1 MSVTVHAIP
10 SLVAAQGVAR
20 DVAFQPGSVVAA
32 QVLNVGPNNQ
42 ARISI
47 AGQAI
52 DVQTQ
57 VPLQAGQALQLAV
70 SQTTDGIRLAVL
82 PQQAAANGAA
92 AASTSGLTATLL
104 TTLAASKA
112 QLTAPEAL
120 AVSQA
125 ALGAVT
131 KQASLSPLFADL
143 GAATSLQNLP
153 PKLQQA
159 IAQVL
164 AQRPPL
170 DAQLT
175 GAEVKTAFQKSGLF
189 LEASLASATPSSGVM
204 PDMKAALVVLK
215 QALTMTLAGDAGGKP
230 APAVATPA
238 AAQIAPAEA
247 QVVVTPQATAAQ
259 IQAAAATL
267 VPAMLSKATAKDDIA
282 QPPGASPDEGGEMDV
297 HPLVAAAATKA
308 IGAAANG
315 GTQQTA
321 AKLADM
327 MAKLMPGDGEGLSLQ
342 QAVHVKGQP
351 GALYVDTPGVRAQVP
366 PPLRGGL
373 PTPQPV
379 APSTLSA
386 STPLGET
393 VNRLLSETDAALARQ
408 TLHQVA
414 SLPERAD
421 AAVAQRSDQAATRW
435 SFEIPFAMPH
445 GTAIAQFDISRDG
458 GAGNGPEAA
467 TKVWSARFSLDVE
480 PSGPIHAVVSLTGEK
495 TSVRMWAERAST
507 AKQLQAEAGQLSQAL
522 RRANLQPGDIVVRE
536 GAPQQ
541 MAPASAGHFL
551 DMAL

>member
-1 MSVTVHAIP
+1 MSVTVNAIP
-10 SLVAAQGVAR
+10 SLVAAKGVAR

-32 QVLNVGPNNQ
+32 KVIDVGANNQ

-57 VPLQAGQALQLAV
+57 VPLQAGQTLQLAV
-70 SQTTDGIRLAVL
+70 SQTADGIRLAVL
-82 PQQAAANGAA
+82 PHQAAANGAA

-131 KQASLSPLFADL
+131 KQASLSTLFADL
-143 GAATSLQNLP
+143 GAATSLENLP

-170 DAQLT
+170 DAQLS
-175 GAEVKTAFQKSGLF
+175 GAEVKTAFQRSGLF
-189 LEASLASATPSSGVM
+189 LEASLAGATPQSGVV
-204 PDMKAALVVLK
+204 PDMKAALIVLK
-215 QALTMTLAGDAGGKP
+215 QALTMTLAADKP
-230 APAVATPA
+230 APTIPA
-238 AAQIAPAEA
+238 AAQPQAAA
-247 QVVVTPQATAAQ
+247 TPTATIPATAAQ
-259 IQAAAATL
+259 LQAAAATL
-267 VPAMLSKATAKDDIA
+267 VPAMLPKATAKDDITQLSA
-282 QPPGASPDEGGEMDV
+282 ASPDEAGEIDV
-297 HPLVAAAATKA
+297 PSMIAAAATKPV
-308 IGAAANG
+308 GAAANG
-315 GTQQTA
+315 GAQQA
-321 AKLADM
+321 GAKLADV
-327 MAKLMPGDGEGLSLQ
+327 MASLVPDDGGALLLQ
-342 QAVHVKGQP
+342 QTSNVKGQP
-351 GALYVDTPGVRAQVP
+351 GALYVDTPGLRSQVP

-379 APSTLSA
+379 AQPTLSVGA
-386 STPLGET
+386 PLGDT
-393 VNRLLSETDAALARQ
+393 VHRLLSETDAALARQ

-458 GAGNGPEAA
+458 GAGTGPEAA

-507 AKQLQAEAGQLSQAL
+507 AKQLQAETGQLSQAL

-541 MAPASAGHFL
+541 IAPASAGHFL

>member
-1 MSVTVHAIP
+1 MSVTVNAIP

-32 QVLNVGPNNQ
+32 QVIDVGANNQ

-57 VPLQAGQALQLAV
+57 VPLQAGQTLQLAV
-70 SQTTDGIRLAVL
+70 SQTADGIRLAVV

-92 AASTSGLTATLL
+92 ATSTSGLTATLL

-131 KQASLSPLFADL
+131 KQASLSTLFADL
-143 GAATSLQNLP
+143 GAATSLKNLP

-189 LEASLASATPSSGVM
+189 LEASLAGATPQSGVV
-204 PDMKAALVVLK
+204 PDMKAALIVLR
-215 QALTMTLAGDAGGKP
+215 QALTTTLAGDTP
-230 APAVATPA
+230 APTIPA
-238 AAQIAPAEA
+238 AAQ
-247 QVVVTPQATAAQ
+247 PQAAATPTATIPVTAAQ
-259 IQAAAATL
+259 LQAAATL
-267 VPAMLSKATAKDDIA
+267 VPAMLPKATAKDDIMQLSA
-282 QPPGASPDEGGEMDV
+282 ASLNEGGEIDV
-297 HPLVAAAATKA
+297 HAMMAAVATKPV
-308 IGAAANG
+308 GAAANG
-315 GTQQTA
+315 GMQQA
-321 AKLADM
+321 GAKLADL
-327 MAKLMPGDGEGLSLQ
+327 MASLVPDDGGVLLLQ
-342 QAVHVKGQP
+342 QSLNVKGQP
-351 GALYVDTPGVRAQVP
+351 GALYVDTPGLRGQVP

-379 APSTLSA
+379 AQPTLSVGA
-386 STPLGET
+386 PLGET
-393 VNRLLSETDAALARQ
+393 VHRLLSETDAALARQ

-458 GAGNGPEAA
+458 GAGNGAEAA

-507 AKQLQAEAGQLSQAL
+507 AKQLQAETGQLSQAL
-522 RRANLQPGDIVVRE
+522 KRANLQPGDIVVRE

-541 MAPASAGHFL
+541 IAPASAGHFL

>member
-1 MSVTVHAIP
+1 MSVTVNAIP

-32 QVLNVGPNNQ
+32 RVLNVGPNNQ

-57 VPLQAGQALQLAV
+57 VPLQAGQTLQLAV

-131 KQASLSPLFADL
+131 KQASLSTLFADL
-143 GAATSLQNLP
+143 GAATSLENLP

-170 DAQLT
+170 DAQLS
-175 GAEVKTAFQKSGLF
+175 GAEVKTAFQRSGLF
-189 LEASLASATPSSGVM
+189 LEASLAGATPQSGVV
-204 PDMKAALVVLK
+204 PDMKAALIVLK
-215 QALTMTLAGDAGGKP
+215 QALTMTLAADKP
-230 APAVATPA
+230 APTMPA
-238 AAQIAPAEA
+238 AAQ
-247 QVVVTPQATAAQ
+247 PQAAATPTATIPVTAAQ
-259 IQAAAATL
+259 LQAAAATL
-267 VPAMLSKATAKDDIA
+267 VPAMLPRTIAKDDIMQLSA
-282 QPPGASPDEGGEMDV
+282 ASPDEGGEIDISPMM
-297 HPLVAAAATKA
+297 AAAATKPV
-308 IGAAANG
+308 GAAANG
-315 GTQQTA
+315 GAQQA
-321 AKLADM
+321 GAKLADL
-327 MAKLMPGDGEGLSLQ
+327 MASLVPDDGGALLLQ
-342 QAVHVKGQP
+342 QTSNVKGQP
-351 GALYVDTPGVRAQVP
+351 GALYVDTPGLRSQVP

-379 APSTLSA
+379 AQPTLSVGA
-386 STPLGET
+386 PLGDT
-393 VNRLLSETDAALARQ
+393 VHRLLSETDAALARQ

-458 GAGNGPEAA
+458 GAGTGPEAA

-507 AKQLQAEAGQLSQAL
+507 AKQLQAETGQLSQAL
-522 RRANLQPGDIVVRE
+522 RRANLLPGDIVVRE

-541 MAPASAGHFL
+541 IAPASAGHFL

>member
-1 MSVTVHAIP
+1 MSVTVNAIP

-32 QVLNVGPNNQ
+32 KVIDVGANNQ

-57 VPLQAGQALQLAV
+57 VPLQAGQTLQLAV
-70 SQTTDGIRLAVL
+70 SQTADGIRLAVL
-82 PQQAAANGAA
+82 PHQAAANGAA

-131 KQASLSPLFADL
+131 KQASLSTLFADL
-143 GAATSLQNLP
+143 GAATSLENLP

-170 DAQLT
+170 DAQLS
-175 GAEVKTAFQKSGLF
+175 GAEVKTAFQRSGLF
-189 LEASLASATPSSGVM
+189 LEASLAGATPQSGVV
-204 PDMKAALVVLK
+204 PDMKAALIVLK
-215 QALTMTLAGDAGGKP
+215 QALTMTLAADKP
-230 APAVATPA
+230 APTMPA
-238 AAQIAPAEA
+238 AAQ
-247 QVVVTPQATAAQ
+247 PQAAATPTATIPVTAAQ
-259 IQAAAATL
+259 LQAAAATL
-267 VPAMLSKATAKDDIA
+267 VPAMLPRTIAKDDIMQLSA
-282 QPPGASPDEGGEMDV
+282 ASPDEGGEIDISPMM
-297 HPLVAAAATKA
+297 AAAATKPV
-308 IGAAANG
+308 GAAANG
-315 GTQQTA
+315 GAQQA
-321 AKLADM
+321 GAKLADL
-327 MAKLMPGDGEGLSLQ
+327 MASLVPDDGGALLLQ
-342 QAVHVKGQP
+342 QTSNVKGQP
-351 GALYVDTPGVRAQVP
+351 GALYVDTPGLRSQVP

-379 APSTLSA
+379 AQPTLSVGA
-386 STPLGET
+386 PLGDT
-393 VNRLLSETDAALARQ
+393 VHRLLSETDAALARQ

-458 GAGNGPEAA
+458 GAGTGPEAA

-507 AKQLQAEAGQLSQAL
+507 AKQLQAETGQLSQAL
-522 RRANLQPGDIVVRE
+522 RRANLLPGDIVVRE

-541 MAPASAGHFL
+541 IAPASAGHFL

>member
-1 MSVTVHAIP
+1 MSVTVNAIP
-10 SLVAAQGVAR
+10 SLVAAKGVAR

-32 QVLNVGPNNQ
+32 KVIDVGANNQ

-57 VPLQAGQALQLAV
+57 VPLQAGQTLQLAV
-70 SQTTDGIRLAVL
+70 SQTADGIRLAVL

-131 KQASLSPLFADL
+131 KQASLSTLFADL
-143 GAATSLQNLP
+143 GAATSLENLP

-170 DAQLT
+170 DAQLS
-175 GAEVKTAFQKSGLF
+175 GAEVKTAFQRAGLF
-189 LEASLASATPSSGVM
+189 LEASLAGATPQSGVV
-204 PDMKAALVVLK
+204 PDMKAALIVLK
-215 QALTMTLAGDAGGKP
+215 QALTMTLAADKP
-230 APAVATPA
+230 APTMPA
-238 AAQIAPAEA
+238 AAQ
-247 QVVVTPQATAAQ
+247 PQAAATPTATIPVTAAQ
-259 IQAAAATL
+259 LQAAAATL
-267 VPAMLSKATAKDDIA
+267 VPAMLPRTIAKDDIMQLSA
-282 QPPGASPDEGGEMDV
+282 ASPDEGGEIDISPMM
-297 HPLVAAAATKA
+297 AAAATKPV
-308 IGAAANG
+308 GAAANG
-315 GTQQTA
+315 GAQQA
-321 AKLADM
+321 GAKLADL
-327 MAKLMPGDGEGLSLQ
+327 MASLVPDDGGALLLQ
-342 QAVHVKGQP
+342 QTSNVKGQP
-351 GALYVDTPGVRAQVP
+351 GALYVDTPGLRSQVP

-379 APSTLSA
+379 AQPTLSVGA
-386 STPLGET
+386 PLGDT
-393 VNRLLSETDAALARQ
+393 VHRLLSETDAALARQ

-458 GAGNGPEAA
+458 GAGTGAEAA
-467 TKVWSARFSLDVE
+467 TKVWSARFTLDVE

-541 MAPASAGHFL
+541 IAPASAGHFL